1 MYTKEIIQKVGTD
14 VCTVM
19 FDYSIEYDT
28 KLSNCIQ
35 IVQND
40 TNTKFQKYEMFTNM
54 ALVKLFYNM

>member
-40 TNTKFQKYEMFTNM
+40 TKFQKYEMFTNM